1 MGQPIP
7 DCRSGLFS
15 DLELDRP
22 TGLLLDD
29 RRPILHPA
37 ADAHIANSEP
47 HEVAAPELTV
57 DREVE
62 EGEVAFALFKLEPNA
77 DRPDI
82 SGSQR
87 ALLTDETALVPRG
100 FGKADNGWDRG
111 GHGLLLE
118 PDHALPAQA
127 IR

>member
-1 MGQPIP
+1 MFG
-7 DCRSGLFS
+7 

-22 TGLLLDD
+22 AGLPLDD

-37 ADAHIANSEP
+37 PDADITDPKP
-47 HEVAAPELTV
+47 HEVAAPELIV

-62 EGEVAFALFKLEPNA
+62 QREIAFALFKLEPNA
-77 DRPDI
+77 DGPDF

-100 FGKADNGWDRG
+100 FGKADKGWDRA